1 MLARGTPH
9 VAAGG
14 RAASATSS
22 SVHVLCTPLPA
33 RRPTSRGT
41 HQQISPHILNMYL
54 QPFFPKPLSPRL
66 HPVQPQRPLAKGMGL
81 TSAIEKDTVGLSL
94 RLRGGGAP
102 DSKGK
107 GACTQ
112 QRRTPA

>member
-1 MLARGTPH
+1 MSSVDLLATIP
-9 VAAGG
+9 
-14 RAASATSS
+14 ASADDGEGEE
-22 SVHVLCTPLPA
+22 
-33 RRPTSRGT
+33 RPT
-41 HQQISPHILNMYL
+41 
-54 QPFFPKPLSPRL
+54 LSPRL

>member
-1 MLARGTPH
+1 MGQVQEVKTRGLFLKSERVFRGPSALCLKYEYAAMLARGTPH

-54 QPFFPKPLSPRL
+54 QPFFATWLSDKRYL
-66 HPVQPQRPLAKGMGL
+66 I
-81 TSAIEKDTVGLSL
+81 SWLSDA
-94 RLRGGGAP
+94 RWGR
-102 DSKGK
+102 
-107 GACTQ
+107 
-112 QRRTPA
+112 